1 MHGRGEDHVR
11 EEGKT
16 TENNQKNN
24 ATGKFT
30 FQYNF
35 QVSSFS
41 DRSTLN
47 TVAYH

>member
-1 MHGRGEDHVR
+1 MR

-16 TENNQKNN
+16 TMRIIRQIMELVS
-24 ATGKFT
+24 FT

-47 TVAYH
+47 TIAYH

>member
-1 MHGRGEDHVR
+1 MR

-16 TENNQKNN
+16 TMRIIRQIMELVELVS
-24 ATGKFT
+24 FT

-47 TVAYH
+47 IIAYH